1 MPRFLS
7 PEWIEACNDAFSRVV
22 LPDPEPDAGLSV
34 GEGRFV
40 IVEEVRGSPDGDL
53 RITLTVADRT
63 LHLTCAPL
71 GGGRDVESKPEVTVA
86 LDYAD
91 AAAMAK
97 GELGVA
103 DALTAGR
110 IRVRGDLS
118 LLTAGQAMLEAAR
131 TATGELHVSTS
142 Y

>member
-1 MPRFLS
+1 VPRFLS
-7 PEWIEACNDAFSRVV
+7 PEWIEACNDAFGCVV
-22 LPDPEPDAGLSV
+22 LPDPGPDAGLSID
-34 GEGRFV
+34 EGRFV

-53 RITLTVADRT
+53 RITLAVADGT
-63 LHLTCAPL
+63 LHLTRAPF
-71 GGGRDVESKPEVTVA
+71 GDGHDEGPKPDVTVA
-86 LDYAD
+86 LDYGD

-97 GELGVA
+97 GELAIA

-118 LLTAGQAMLEAAR
+118 VLAAGQAMLEAAR
-131 TATGELHVSTS
+131 AATGDLHASTS